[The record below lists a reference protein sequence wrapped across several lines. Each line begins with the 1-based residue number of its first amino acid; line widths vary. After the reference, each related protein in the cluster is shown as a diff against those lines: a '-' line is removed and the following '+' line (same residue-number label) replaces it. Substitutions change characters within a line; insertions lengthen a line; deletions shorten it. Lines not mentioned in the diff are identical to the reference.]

1 MFDLREV
8 SWVVALIRVVL
19 AVVILAGGLIALDV
33 LVYLNAANSTFSERV
48 NVAFRDAYDYGY
60 AQTFDVTY
68 QEAREEAFDRG
79 YSKGY
84 EISLK
89 SASAEPVSRLV
100 ETHNPSYSELL
111 AFLAD
116 DKTDAKPYID
126 GEYVCFDYAAELNN
140 NADAK
145 GIQAAYVRL
154 RSEDW
159 GHAVV
164 AFETVDKGLVYIEP
178 QSDTEVSL
186 VLGKP
191 YPWRQV
197 GATSP
202 LGSSDLI
209 LGIEL
214 IW

>member
-1 MFDLREV
+1 MFDIREV
-8 SWVVALIRVVL
+8 SWVVALVRIVL
-19 AVVILAGGLIALDV
+19 SLVILAGGLIALDIV
-33 LVYLNAANSTFSERV
+33 IYLNSANSTFEERV
-48 NVAFRDAYDYGY
+48 GAAFRDAYDYGY
-60 AQTFDVTY
+60 AQTFNATY

-84 EISLK
+84 ELSLK
-89 SASAEPVSRLV
+89 SDSKGPVSRLV
-100 ETHNPSYSELL
+100 ETHNPTFSELM

-116 DKTDAKPYID
+116 DKTDSKQYID

-154 RSEDW
+154 RSNDW

-164 AFETVDKGLVYIEP
+164 AFETTDKGLIYIEP
-178 QSDTEVSL
+178 QSDTQVDL
-186 VLGKP
+186 VMGKP

-202 LGSSDLI
+202 LSALDPI
-209 LGIEL
+209 LQIEL